1 MRVTCRDGT
10 EATGGGASELSAR
23 SPMGLKWPDHTTR
36 TQIHGEGSN
45 TRKQS
50 CKDVDSLPILL
61 IQLSNTC
68 TLPFGAQVLLR
79 QTTHLTV
86 FFLSL
91 SGTVGILSS
100 FFFTNFCTSER
111 STCEAERCRWGKR
124 IAGTSLDLPGFSQSR
139 MMRCDS

>member
-1 MRVTCRDGT
+1 MTCRDGT

-45 TRKQS
+45 TRKKS
-50 CKDVDSLPILL
+50 CEDVDSQPVLL

-79 QTTHLTV
+79 QTTHLAV
-86 FFLSL
+86 FFFSASPALLVSCHLFSFQISAPLKGVPVSL
-91 SGTVGILSS
+91 
-100 FFFTNFCTSER
+100 N
-111 STCEAERCRWGKR
+111 AA
-124 IAGTSLDLPGFSQSR
+124 AGENGLQVRLWISLVSLNSA
-139 MMRCDS
+139 